1 MKLIQGSKLEDKRKA
16 NEKKRRK
23 RIVPKAKFLSLT
35 PLYMWT
41 DLLMNCSFTP
51 KSCDHMGDYLNL
63 VHDNCNKEH
72 EVDYESKQTSMTYIK
87 FYDEKCQ

>member
-1 MKLIQGSKLEDKRKA
+1 
-16 NEKKRRK
+16 
-23 RIVPKAKFLSLT
+23 
-35 PLYMWT
+35 
-41 DLLMNCSFTP
+41 
-51 KSCDHMGDYLNL
+51 MGDYLNL